1 MVQRTF
7 QHPAFVEEVDSLNEH
22 RIVNGEADLAVC
34 NPVHVLLEATQLA
47 Q

>member
-1 MVQRTF
+1 MVQRTRAF
-7 QHPAFVEEVDSLNEH
+7 QHPEVDSLNEH

-34 NPVHVLLEATQLA
+34 NPVHILLEATQLA